1 MFNRSIKSDETP
13 HDGAPPGERTT
24 DQAILEAA
32 ERLFL
37 EKGFA
42 RTSTTEIAKEA
53 GCNQA
58 LVHYY
63 YRTKDRLF
71 ESIFERKAK
80 LLLSGF
86 LQIHDESLPFEQ
98 VLAGMVRSHFD
109 MLAQNPRIPVLI
121 VNELLTNPERL
132 RALREKLG
140 PLPAGIAKGLQK
152 RLDLESAK
160 GSIRPTLLVDLFFT
174 ILGLNALPF
183 LAGPI
188 LKTATEM
195 SDAEFDSL
203 LRRRRAENVRIVLA
217 SLRPDSADSSP
228 VPDRKHGTK
237 AGRTAK
243 GSKA

>member
-1 MFNRSIKSDETP
+1 MFNRSINSDASLRTSK
-13 HDGAPPGERTT
+13 PPLERSTE
-24 DQAILEAA
+24 QAILDAA

-42 RTSTTEIAKEA
+42 RTSTTEIAKAA

-63 YRTKDRLF
+63 YRTKDNLF
-71 ESIFERKAK
+71 ESIFESKAK

-86 LQIHDESLPFEQ
+86 LQIHDESSPFEQ

-152 RLDLESAK
+152 RLDLESAN
-160 GSIRPTLLVDLFFT
+160 GTIRPTLLVDLFFT

-188 LKTATEM
+188 VKTATEM
-195 SDAEFDSL
+195 SDADFESL
-203 LRRRRAENVRIVLA
+203 LHRRREENVRIVLA
-217 SLRPDSADSSP
+217 SLRPDP
-228 VPDRKHGTK
+228 
-237 AGRTAK
+237 AGRTKPPKREHRTIAGKTAK
-243 GSKA
+243 GRKA